1 MFKLEFETGNAAFDG
16 DLAWMEINTILRAV
30 ADRAGDGQTSG
41 TIRDSNGSRARYFHA
56 HLCRIAS
63 RPED

>member
-16 DLAWMEINTILRAV
+16 DLAWMEIDTILRAV

-41 TIRDSNGSRARYFHA
+41 AIRDSNGN
-56 HLCRIAS
+56 RIGAWRFDRDAS

>member
-16 DLAWMEINTILRAV
+16 DLAWMEIDTILRAV

-41 TIRDSNGSRARYFHA
+41 TIHDSNGN
-56 HLCRIAS
+56 RIGAWRLDRDAS

>member
-16 DLAWMEINTILRAV
+16 DLAWMEIDTILRAV

-41 TIRDSNGSRARYFHA
+41 TIRDSNGN
-56 HLCRIAS
+56 RIGAWRFDRDAS

>member
-16 DLAWMEINTILRAV
+16 DLAWMEIDTILRAV

-41 TIRDSNGSRARYFHA
+41 TIRDSNGNCIGAWRFDRD
-56 HLCRIAS
+56 AS

>member
-16 DLAWMEINTILRAV
+16 DLAWMEIDTILRAV

-41 TIRDSNGSRARYFHA
+41 TIRNSNGN
-56 HLCRIAS
+56 RIGAWRLDRDAS

>member
-16 DLAWMEINTILRAV
+16 DLAWMEIDTILRAV

-41 TIRDSNGSRARYFHA
+41 TIRDSNGN
-56 HLCRIAS
+56 RIGAWLFDRGAS